1 MHKRELHIALF
12 YNYTDIHGTV
22 TMDLFDTINCWRF
35 SSYHEPMHPI
45 AQGPKLFL
53 AFISTIPESLTPIA
67 SRPRHAPHETAPRCT
82 YLLRSVTKGR
92 SGAGK
97 SQLTSPSYAHL
108 LDGVLQGMSRRG
120 VSQHKRTLRRGYGL
134 PTSYAGRE
142 RIRNEMLQSSG
153 KGNALVKESRSVSQR
168 AYEESKSVCQGW
180 NENGDRT
187 C

>member
-108 LDGVLQGMSRRG
+108 LAFIGATGHEPQRSFTTQENAKEGLRFA
-120 VSQHKRTLRRGYGL
+120 HILCWKR
-134 PTSYAGRE
+134 
-142 RIRNEMLQSSG
+142 
-153 KGNALVKESRSVSQR
+153 
-168 AYEESKSVCQGW
+168 
-180 NENGDRT
+180 ENT
-187 C
+187 E